1 MEMKLTMK
9 EWTDVPDISLYSDG
23 GAEPNPGIG
32 GFGVIL
38 SYKGKEK
45 EFYQGYKLTTNN
57 RMELMGVIYGLEQ
70 LKTKSNVQVYTDSR
84 YVVDGITKGW
94 AKKWKQNNWIRK
106 KSGKALNIDLWD
118 RLLTLSSEHNCIFN
132 WVRGHAGHIEN
143 ERCDLLAN
151 QGIKSKELL
160 DDHGYDPLFENEESS
175 PYVREEQHFNAKVTI
190 EKVGDLCR
198 KCKTQVIKK
207 TPKKKTLKPMQTYYF
222 DYYLYCP
229 FCGTMYM
236 VEDAKREITAGSSLF
251 R

>member
-1 MEMKLTMK
+1 MEMKLTMR
-9 EWTDVPDISLYSDG
+9 EWTEVPDISLFSDG

-45 EFYQGYKLTTNN
+45 EFFQGYKLTTNN

-94 AKKWKQNNWIRK
+94 AKKWKQNNWKRRAHT
-106 KSGKALNIDLWD
+106 KAINSDLWD

-143 ERCDLLAN
+143 ERCDRLAN
-151 QGIKSKELL
+151 QGIKSKDLL
-160 DDHGYDPLFENEESS
+160 DDYGYEQTVENEES
-175 PYVREEQHFNAKVTI
+175 PAYVTESQYINTKIKI
-190 EKVGDLCR
+190 EKVGDRCR
-198 KCKTQVIKK
+198 KCDTQVIKR
-207 TPKKKTLKPMQTYYF
+207 TTKKKTLKPKQTYYY

-229 FCGTMYM
+229 SCQTMYM
-236 VEDAKREITAGSSLF
+236 VEDAKREITSGCGLI